1 MGASE
6 STPSSAISSPST
18 GSVPSPFIFKLYS
31 KQFETGDDDR
41 NKTELYLDG
50 YGEEDSLTDE
60 EENIPVETPSASV
73 EDEDDYPIDKL
84 NANIDNDAH
93 VTEEDETLVVDIK
106 EAFELSK
113 QKTQSEL
120 DSRFPSMPVKGSPC
134 ESERILLMQCYKEN
148 DDILN
153 CREFVEKYSTC
164 AKSATSTR
172 MNNQ

>member
-6 STPSSAISSPST
+6 STPSSAISRS
-18 GSVPSPFIFKLYS
+18 GPSPFIFKLYS
-31 KQFETGDDDR
+31 KQFETDDDR
-41 NKTELYLDG
+41 ENTELYLDG

-60 EENIPVETPSASV
+60 EESIPVETPSASV

-84 NANIDNDAH
+84 SANLDNDSH
-93 VTEEDETLVVDIK
+93 ETEEDETLVVDIK

-120 DSRFPSMPVKGSPC
+120 DSRFPCMPVQVSPC
-134 ESERILLMQCYKEN
+134 ESERTWLMQCYKEN
-148 DDILN
+148 EDILN

-164 AKSATSTR
+164 AKLATSTR